1 MSKEITKTKTKT
13 VVTTE
18 EVEVVDCSSCGQE
31 IEKKEA
37 HYFIIRNA
45 KFKDELSSGQTEGWA
60 CKYCVENPISFPVMY
75 RTLGENTGW
84 FELTAAYL
92 LIFLSIIMIV
102 QILSII

>member
-1 MSKEITKTKTKT
+1 MTKTKT

-18 EVEVVDCSSCGQE
+18 EIEMVECSSCGQD

-37 HYFIIRNA
+37 HRFMIADTKY
-45 KFKDELSSGQTEGWA
+45 KDGSTAQTGGWS
-60 CKYCVENPISFPVMY
+60 CEHCVEKPISFPVMY

-92 LIFLSIIMIV
+92 VIFLSIIMIL